1 MASTVP
7 EKPVDARSRANRT
20 ASGTFYSVNET
31 QIRQLLEDAAHQ
43 AATLSISPYSSTK
56 VGAAALT
63 HSHDVITGANLES
76 AAWVPGLHAETSVVA
91 QWQMQGCPLVTHLF
105 VVALEPSRV
114 LSPCGMCRQ
123 LLVEHF
129 GADVMVC
136 TIEGW
141 VTLGSLLPLHF
152 GAKDLS

>member
-7 EKPVDARSRANRT
+7 ARPVDARSRANRT
-20 ASGTFYSVNET
+20 APGTFYSVNET
-31 QIRQLLEDAAHQ
+31 QIRQLLEDVAYK
-43 AATLSISPYSSTK
+43 AATLSISPYSATK
-56 VGAAALT
+56 VGAAVLT
-63 HSHDVITGANLES
+63 DSRNVITGANLES

-91 QWQMQGCPLVTHLF
+91 HWQMQGCPPVTHLF
-105 VVALEPSRV
+105 VGALDPSRV

-123 LLVEHF
+123 LLIEHF
-129 GADVMVC
+129 GAELMVW
-136 TIEGW
+136 TLDGW